1 MISFLIFFILSSYGL
16 TSILLYGSIFDSI
29 RPKEGLLGKLFKCPL
44 CLSFHVGYIIALLLN
59 ASDLFSISINII
71 DMFMLACLSSGTSYV
86 LCSLFT
92 DFGINFNINKQDNK

>member
-1 MISFLIFFILSSYGL
+1 MFLPYFILICYGL
-16 TSILLYGSIFDSI
+16 TNILVYGSIFNCI
-29 RPKEGLLGKLFKCPL
+29 RPKQGLLGELFKCPM
-44 CLSFHVGYIIALLLN
+44 CMGFHVGYIIALLLN

>member
-1 MISFLIFFILSSYGL
+1 MFLPYFILICYGL
-16 TSILLYGSIFDSI
+16 TNILVYGSIFNCI
-29 RPKEGLLGKLFKCPL
+29 RPKGGLWGELFKCPM
-44 CLSFHVGYIIALLLN
+44 CMGFHVGYIIALLLY

-86 LCSLFT
+86 LCTLFT